1 MKIAI
6 LGLGIVGGGVY
17 KLADEK
23 TGLDVAAILELRP
36 HPELGDLIVKD
47 FDAILGDPEIEIVV
61 ETMGGLHPAYEFV
74 SAALKAGK
82 HAVSSNKAL
91 VAAYYNELT
100 ALARENGVAFRCTAA
115 VGGGIPWLTNLERIC
130 RLDKVERIHGI
141 FNGTTNYVLDVMTR
155 EGRKFDE
162 VLAEAQK
169 LGYAEADPTADI
181 DGWDIRRKIVISSN
195 IAYGV
200 SISEEDVAMA
210 GIRYITAEDIAAFK
224 EQGLTCKM
232 IATSFPVEGG
242 IAASVEPTLIAAGSP
257 EAAVPNNY
265 NRICVESA
273 ALGPV
278 AFFGQGAGRFPT
290 AVNVVQDCIDILAGC
305 RNFYTDKAEPCSV
318 CNDSVERAYYVRSA
332 VPGAF
337 DDIAV
342 GKMGGGVITKP
353 IAVSEMHRRAGA
365 EDFFAALPC
374 GKD

>member
-1 MKIAI
+1 
-6 LGLGIVGGGVY
+6 
-17 KLADEK
+17 
-23 TGLDVAAILELRP
+23 
-36 HPELGDLIVKD
+36 
-47 FDAILGDPEIEIVV
+47 
-61 ETMGGLHPAYEFV
+61 
-74 SAALKAGK
+74 
-82 HAVSSNKAL
+82 
-91 VAAYYNELT
+91 
-100 ALARENGVAFRCTAA
+100 
-115 VGGGIPWLTNLERIC
+115 
-130 RLDKVERIHGI
+130 
-141 FNGTTNYVLDVMTR
+141 
-155 EGRKFDE
+155 

-200 SISEEDVAMA
+200 SIREEDVAMA

-224 EQGLTCKM
+224 ENDLTCKM

-290 AVNVVQDCIDILAGC
+290 AVNVVQDCLDILAGC
-305 RNFYTDKAEPCSV
+305 RSFYTDKAEPCRV